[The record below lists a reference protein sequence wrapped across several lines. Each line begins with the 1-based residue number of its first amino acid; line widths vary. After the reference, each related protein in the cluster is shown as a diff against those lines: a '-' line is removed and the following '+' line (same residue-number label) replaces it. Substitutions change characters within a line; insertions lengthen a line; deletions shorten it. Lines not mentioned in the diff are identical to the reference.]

1 MRRAF
6 LCSILFVLVSC
17 SAYGQ
22 ATIYGLTPP
31 PAAPP
36 EILPAFDTLEE
47 QGRYL
52 AVKEFMRQPR
62 PLSPVGDLTL
72 GSMGDEVATY
82 FNLILER
89 RPPLS
94 TEEIL
99 RLLDMVHN
107 SFRRPPSI
115 RRCTDRNPEKSLA
128 LMETLQEAASDR
140 FAKDSIAAETAF
152 LANFVE
158 TAAPILMS
166 SGCNPGSMFEKVDLS
181 VPSNDL
187 PPDAIIDPPV
197 STFGPPSLAK
207 FTSISTYMRLSSPL
221 QLGDQY
227 LAAMG
232 DQSAFWI
239 YAFMANSPPFTAAQ
253 MLTALDIIHK
263 SFASPMD
270 IQDGGARRPKSAMA
284 LLKIFQ
290 TATTDQMVKDRI
302 AVETNFLNDVPKKI
316 YAPWRGVPEHPIL
329 LSKP

>member
-1 MRRAF
+1 
-6 LCSILFVLVSC
+6 
-17 SAYGQ
+17 
-22 ATIYGLTPP
+22 
-31 PAAPP
+31 
-36 EILPAFDTLEE
+36 
-47 QGRYL
+47 L

-94 TEEIL
+94 AEEIL
-99 RLLDMVHN
+99 RVLDMVHN
-107 SFRRPPSI
+107 SFRRPTSI
-115 RRCTDRNPEKSLA
+115 QLCSDRNPEKSLA
-128 LMETLQEAASDR
+128 LLETLQEGTSDR
-140 FAKDSIAAETAF
+140 FAKDSIAAETDF

-158 TAAPILMS
+158 TAAPILMT
-166 SGCNPGSMFEKVDLS
+166 SGCNPGSTFEKVDLS

-187 PPDAIIDPPV
+187 PPDANVDPPM
-197 STFGPPSLAK
+197 STPRPDLPPGLHAK
-207 FTSISTYMRLSSPL
+207 FASISAYVRLPSPL

-239 YAFMANSPPFTAAQ
+239 YAVMANSPPFTSAQ

-270 IQDGGARRPKSAMA
+270 IQDGAARRPKDAMA
-284 LLKIFQ
+284 LMKIFQ
-290 TATTDQMVKDRI
+290 AATTDQTVKGRI
-302 AVETNFLNDVPKKI
+302 AVEATFLNNVPKKI
-316 YAPWRGVPEHPIL
+316 YAPWRGIPEHPIL